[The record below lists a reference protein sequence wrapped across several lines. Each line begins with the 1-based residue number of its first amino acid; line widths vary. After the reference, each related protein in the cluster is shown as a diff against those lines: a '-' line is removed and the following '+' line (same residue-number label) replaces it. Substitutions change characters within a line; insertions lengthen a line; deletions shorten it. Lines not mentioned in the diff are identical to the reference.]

1 MAQFLQQKPPT
12 SPGQDSKRQ
21 KITGTL
27 KLSPSKSQNTDENAF
42 KIKSM
47 VTTTAKSKLFFL
59 CLKINDVWKYAI
71 GGTGRHDF
79 FGRIPNLSE
88 SIFLLSETGEIE
100 PGILSRP
107 DGESYMRK
115 ISVQIFNENNKGAL
129 QIVAV
134 LYAEAI
140 MLTDCMVIHNENFL
154 RIMVKTFCEDVAPSF
169 IDINN
174 ALTFP
179 KPGEADEMIRLCQDA
194 CVQEDIVTD
203 IGFMTDFVSY
213 RIFST
218 VNIELNG
225 DFETAY
231 NKIKD
236 HTIYKDMHTL
246 ITHDR
251 GWRYIK
257 PFLPLKNGT
266 LFDFFFSQMT
276 KT

>member
-1 MAQFLQQKPPT
+1 
-12 SPGQDSKRQ
+12 
-21 KITGTL
+21 
-27 KLSPSKSQNTDENAF
+27 
-42 KIKSM
+42 
-47 VTTTAKSKLFFL
+47 
-59 CLKINDVWKYAI
+59 
-71 GGTGRHDF
+71 
-79 FGRIPNLSE
+79 
-88 SIFLLSETGEIE
+88 
-100 PGILSRP
+100 
-107 DGESYMRK
+107 MRK

-134 LYAEAI
+134 LCAEAL
-140 MLTDCMVIHNENFL
+140 MLTDCMVIHNEDFL

-218 VNIELNG
+218 VNIELKG

>member
-1 MAQFLQQKPPT
+1 MHV
-12 SPGQDSKRQ
+12 QD
-21 KITGTL
+21 T
-27 KLSPSKSQNTDENAF
+27 E
-42 KIKSM
+42 
-47 VTTTAKSKLFFL
+47 
-59 CLKINDVWKYAI
+59 
-71 GGTGRHDF
+71 
-79 FGRIPNLSE
+79 E
-88 SIFLLSETGEIE
+88 EIE
-100 PGILSRP
+100 NVRRCFQRTMRRH
-107 DGESYMRK
+107 ESVREVEMDLLKRREIESTNGKRYEKESKTTRLLEE
-115 ISVQIFNENNKGAL
+115 IFNENNKGAL

-140 MLTDCMVIHNENFL
+140 TLTDCMVLHNENFL
-154 RIMVKTFCEDVAPSF
+154 RIMVKTFCEDVDPSF
-169 IDINN
+169 IDITN

-194 CVQEDIVTD
+194 CVQQDIVTD

-218 VNIELNG
+218 VNIELKG

-251 GWRYIK
+251 GWKYIK
-257 PFLPLKNGT
+257 PFLPIKNGT